1 MKGKRNDMKLWWGLW
16 WIAVVAFFACAVC
29 MLPGCGEKPEEDSR
43 FTMTLIER
51 TVDGIY
57 YTLTDHETGNTYLYL
72 RNGGEASLALI
83 PEKDP
88 VAQATLSS
96 TCGGIHLV
104 EDNTFTG
111 ETEPMIFGQA
121 AQVLPME
128 PVMEEIEREPELESL
143 GVFTVTAYCA
153 CHECCGKT
161 PDDPR
166 YGITATG
173 TRATQGRTIAVDP
186 SVISYGTTVYFEGID
201 GFGGYVAEDC
211 GGAIKGKDIDL
222 YFESHAE
229 TDIWGVRE
237 LEVFAYS
244 E

>member
-1 MKGKRNDMKLWWGLW
+1 
-16 WIAVVAFFACAVC
+16 
-29 MLPGCGEKPEEDSR
+29 
-43 FTMTLIER
+43 
-51 TVDGIY
+51 
-57 YTLTDHETGNTYLYL
+57 
-72 RNGGEASLALI
+72 
-83 PEKDP
+83 
-88 VAQATLSS
+88 
-96 TCGGIHLV
+96 
-104 EDNTFTG
+104 
-111 ETEPMIFGQA
+111 MIFGQA

-128 PVMEEIEREPELESL
+128 PVMEEIEQEPELESL

-153 CHECCGKT
+153 CEECCGKT
-161 PDDPR
+161 PDDPW

-229 TDIWGVRE
+229 ADIWGVRE
-237 LEVFAYS
+237 LEVFTLNG
-244 E
+244 